1 MANTFNFF
9 KLSLYMIKK
18 FFLVLMI
25 IGFNQLSA
33 QTSSTSPEYEAK
45 AIGGKEQI
53 EQVLQTQLTLP
64 KTLLTSNFDVEI
76 TCFFDLDTAGKAVN
90 IKIEGNVNN
99 ALRNELLRVFNFWKF
114 YKTLKLP
121 NESRPYFLIFKLSTE
136 KYNRYFKQKNKL
148 TLKKPLPVD
157 SSFVIYTKADK
168 SSEYYKNGDDGLA
181 EFILS
186 QIEYPKLAIEKSIE
200 GTVVIEFVVEANGY
214 LTGITV
220 KQGVNAGCTEEALR
234 LIKLTKWQP
243 AILNNKLVR
252 YRTNYPITFSLRNI
266 SKDNTGGNQMGQ

>member
-1 MANTFNFF
+1 
-9 KLSLYMIKK
+9 MIKK
-18 FFLVLMI
+18 LFIFFMML
-25 IGFNQLSA
+25 GFTQLSS
-33 QTSSTSPEYEAK
+33 QTSSTSAEYEAK
-45 AIGGKEQI
+45 VIGGKEQI

-64 KTLLTSNFDVEI
+64 KTLLTSNFVTEI
-76 TCFFDLDTAGKAVN
+76 TCFFDLDTSGKAVN

-136 KYNRYFKQKNKL
+136 KYYRYFKQKNKL
-148 TLKKPLPVD
+148 TLKKPLLAD
-157 SSFVIYTKADK
+157 SSFVVYTKADK
-168 SSEYYKNGDDGLA
+168 SPEYYKNGDDGLA

-214 LTGITV
+214 LTGITL

-243 AILNNKLVR
+243 AVLNNKFVR

-266 SKDNTGGNQMGQ
+266 SKDNTSGSQMGQ

>member
-1 MANTFNFF
+1 
-9 KLSLYMIKK
+9 MIKK
-18 FFLVLMI
+18 LFIFLMMLV
-25 IGFNQLSA
+25 FSQLAA
-33 QTSSTSPEYEAK
+33 QTSSTSPEYEAQV
-45 AIGGKEQI
+45 IGGKEQI

-64 KTLLTSNFDVEI
+64 KTLLTSNFDTEI
-76 TCFFDLDTAGKAVN
+76 ICFFDLDSAGKAVN
-90 IKIEGNVNN
+90 IKTEGNVNN

-148 TLKKPLPVD
+148 MLKKPMPAD

-168 SSEYYKNGDDGLA
+168 SPEYYKNGDDGLA

-200 GTVVIEFVVEANGY
+200 GTVVIEFVVETNGY
-214 LTGITV
+214 LTGITI
-220 KQGVNAGCTEEALR
+220 KQGVNAGCTEEAVR

-243 AILNNKLVR
+243 AIFNNKFVR
-252 YRTNYPITFSLRNI
+252 YKTNFPITFSLRNI
-266 SKDNTGGNQMGQ
+266 SKDNSSSQMGQ

>member
-1 MANTFNFF
+1 
-9 KLSLYMIKK
+9 MIKK
-18 FFLVLMI
+18 IFFILMI
-25 IGFNQLSA
+25 AGFNQLFA
-33 QTSSTSPEYEAK
+33 QTSSTSPEYEAQ

-64 KTLLTSNFDVEI
+64 KTILTSNFDTEI
-76 TCFFDLDTAGKAVN
+76 TTFFDLDSAGKAVN
-90 IKIEGNVNN
+90 IKVEGNVNN
-99 ALRNELLRVFNFWKF
+99 ALRNELLRVFKFWKF
-114 YKTLKLP
+114 HKTLKLP
-121 NESRPYFLIFKLSTE
+121 NESRPYFLIFQLSTE

-148 TLKKPLPVD
+148 NLKKQLPAD
-157 SSFVIYTKADK
+157 SSYVVYIKADK
-168 SSEYYKNGDDGLA
+168 TPEYYKNSDEGLA

-200 GTVVIEFVVEANGY
+200 GTVVIEFIVETNGY

-243 AILNNKLVR
+243 AILNNKFVR

-266 SKDNTGGNQMGQ
+266 SKDNTGGSQMGQ